1 MDNQSFEHVG
11 SLFVFA
17 SGHRVVLSS
26 VGCFMYTDSLFMS
39 RATCCLAQKTHPN
52 CEKSHMAGSLVISI
66 TKTELNNFI
75 HLV

>member
-1 MDNQSFEHVG
+1 MDNQIFEHVG

-39 RATCCLAQKTHPN
+39 GYTENSLFIREFLDEAT
-52 CEKSHMAGSLVISI
+52 
-66 TKTELNNFI
+66 
-75 HLV
+75 